1 MLFLSDLNYYEI
13 LGVSHNASIE
23 EIKKKY
29 RELSLKFHPDK
40 TNSSLASEM
49 MKKINEA
56 YETLSD
62 EQKRRNYDQGKSK
75 TSKSHKST
83 SEKKS
88 TKSVWKSQLKE
99 MAKNLHKLW
108 LKYLEMQRQNQARNS
123 RRTNSEYHSSHY
135 ERGYEYD
142 DFDDDYEEPRRPRR
156 QSKRSRV
163 KRTKKS
169 HKGDY
174 VDSWEESLKRDSEF
188 VNDMFGFGKKR
199 KGDDY
204 FAI

>member
-1 MLFLSDLNYYEI
+1 MSDFNYYEI
-13 LGVSHNASIE
+13 LGVPHNASIE

-29 RELSLKFHPDK
+29 RELSLKFHPDN
-40 TNSSLASEM
+40 TNSSLAAEM

-62 EQKRRNYDQGKSK
+62 EQKRKNYDKGNSK
-75 TSKSHKST
+75 NYQSENST
-83 SEKKS
+83 SETKS
-88 TKSVWKSQLKE
+88 AKSVWKSQLKE
-99 MAKNLHKLW
+99 MAKNIHKLW
-108 LKYLEMQRQNQARNS
+108 LKYLEIQRQNQARNS
-123 RRTNSEYHSSHY
+123 HWTNSEYQSSHY

-142 DFDDDYEEPRRPRR
+142 DFNDDYEKPRQKRR
-156 QSKRSRV
+156 QSKKRRV

-169 HKGDY
+169 HKNDY